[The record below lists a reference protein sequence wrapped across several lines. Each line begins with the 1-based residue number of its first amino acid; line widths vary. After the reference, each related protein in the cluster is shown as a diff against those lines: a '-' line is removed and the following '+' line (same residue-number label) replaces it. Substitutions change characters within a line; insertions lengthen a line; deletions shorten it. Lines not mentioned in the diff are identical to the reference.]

1 MDDQLTFCNQVGADG
16 ANSPVRNFASID
28 SLGWDYDTHAVVAT
42 LEMDTSRSNDTAW
55 QRFLP
60 TGPIAILPVC
70 DYSDDIMCKNLC
82 GDIDPF
88 LFASLKT
95 VFLLW
100 YGLPNRIWRQL

>member
-1 MDDQLTFCNQVGADG
+1 LDDQLKFCNQVGADG
-16 ANSPVRNFASID
+16 ANSPVRNFASIN

-70 DYSDDIMCKNLC
+70 NYSDDIMCKNHAGILT
-82 GDIDPF
+82 
-88 LFASLKT
+88 LFFSQA
-95 VFLLW
+95 
-100 YGLPNRIWRQL
+100 